1 MTVFFATH
9 FFRKISITLA
19 SIIALLASLFSIY
32 TLPTAQA
39 NTETP
44 SNIHESAS
52 AVSVGGIHT
61 CVLNTSGGVKCWGN
75 NDLGQLGTGDLN
87 SRKTPA
93 QVSGLTSGVIGIA
106 AGGRHTCALLNTSKV
121 KCWGV
126 NDRGQVGANSYE
138 SVIPTPA
145 DVRNL
150 TDVVA
155 IAAGY
160 HHTCALTNIGAVKCW
175 GSNAQGELGDGTQI
189 DRRVPVAIPNFPRG
203 VKQLSLGDE
212 LSCATTTLGTAKCW
226 GFVEGADAT
235 YGGLHLAPHDII
247 DLGADE
253 VREVAVGYKQS
264 CALLATGKVKCWGIN
279 ILGELGDGTRT
290 DHGVLTA
297 TLNVAGATSIAAG
310 RHSTCAII
318 NTNGVKCWGTNWT
331 GQLGNGQMGEWST
344 AVDVINLGASA
355 RQIDISNYMAWE
367 VDEANPLTGNM
378 VFRGGTACAVLSNNF
393 VKCWGNNYYGQIG
406 DGSTTHRPTPTFVSG
421 FGAAAPSPPT
431 NPPAGALTVQVYLPA
446 TLVYVEIAAPPEEP

>member
-1 MTVFFATH
+1 MLNRFTTRLFASFAFAT
-9 FFRKISITLA
+9 SLLSTYTPPIT
-19 SIIALLASLFSIY
+19 
-32 TLPTAQA
+32 QA
-39 NTETP
+39 ETETP
-44 SNIHESAS
+44 QSIQESAS

-61 CVLNTSGGVKCWGN
+61 CVLTTSGGVKCWGN
-75 NDLGQLGTGDLN
+75 NDLGQLGSGDLN
-87 SRKTPA
+87 SRKTPT
-93 QVSGLTSGVIGIA
+93 QVVGLTNGVIAIA
-106 AGGRHTCALLNTSKV
+106 AGGRHTCALLNTGKV
-121 KCWGV
+121 KCWGE
-126 NDRGQVGANSYE
+126 NGRGQLGANLYDSP
-138 SVIPTPA
+138 IPTPT
-145 DVRNL
+145 DVHKL
-150 TDVVA
+150 TDIVA

-160 HHTCALTNIGAVKCW
+160 HHTCALSNLGGVKCW
-175 GSNAQGELGDGTQI
+175 GSNTQGELGDGTQI
-189 DRRVPVAIPNFPRG
+189 DRRAPVAIPNFPRG

-212 LSCATTTLGTAKCW
+212 VSCATTTLGTAKCW

-264 CALLATGKVKCWGIN
+264 CALIATGKVKCWGIN

-297 TLNVAGATSIAAG
+297 TINVAGATSIAAG

-318 NTNGVKCWGTNWT
+318 NANGVKCWGTNWS

-367 VDEANPLTGNM
+367 VDPINPLTGNM

-406 DGSTTHRPTPTFVSG
+406 DGSTNHRPTPTFVSG
-421 FGAAAPSPPT
+421 FGSASPPPNP
-431 NPPAGALTVQVYLPA
+431 NPPIGALNVNVYLPTA
-446 TLVYVEIAAPPEEP
+446 FVYLEILPPPELPPNDQP